1 MIQILSA
8 LTLLHVIAADLAAS
22 PSTTINSS
30 KEVSHPTEFESVLE
44 MRLLT
49 QYLMTNDIIV
59 LDTSEAFMFLLVN
72 LKAFRQGFP
81 YEAQKMDVS
90 TWLCCFPG
98 VSNNYF
104 PSRSS
109 CPFWKYVMCILIPWG
124 LTSGSS

>member
-8 LTLLHVIAADLAAS
+8 LTLLHIIAADLAAS

-30 KEVSHPTEFESVLE
+30 KEVSHPTESVLE

-49 QYLMTNDIIV
+49 QYLMINDIIV

-81 YEAQKMDVS
+81 YEALKMDVS
-90 TWLCCFPG
+90 T
-98 VSNNYF
+98 
-104 PSRSS
+104 
-109 CPFWKYVMCILIPWG
+109 
-124 LTSGSS
+124 

>member
-1 MIQILSA
+1 MIQILIA

-30 KEVSHPTEFESVLE
+30 KEVSHLTEFESVLE

-49 QYLMTNDIIV
+49 RYLMINDIIV

-90 TWLCCFPG
+90 T
-98 VSNNYF
+98 
-104 PSRSS
+104 
-109 CPFWKYVMCILIPWG
+109 
-124 LTSGSS
+124 